1 MLILFMKISFF
12 KYLFLFGFVV
22 LFLAC
27 VKKTSYPTVPE
38 IEYQAFYPYAGD
50 SADIQIKFTDG
61 DGDIGGTDSDSTRNF
76 WATYYYKD
84 SVTQTYR
91 AYTECPNGCDTLRTG
106 YVIKAP
112 SAAYIGK
119 PISGE
124 VNVRL
129 QQFRHSKKVKN
140 IKYVIYL
147 YDAAGNK
154 SNVVTTPEIAVP

>member
-1 MLILFMKISFF
+1 MKGSFF
-12 KYLFLFGFVV
+12 KYLLFFGITWAV
-22 LFLAC
+22 LAC

-61 DGDIGGTDSDSTRNF
+61 DGDIGGAESDSTRNF
-76 WATYYYKD
+76 WVTYYYRD
-84 SVTQTYR
+84 SVTNNYT
-91 AYTECPNGCDTLRTG
+91 AYYIAQDNDTLRTG

-112 SAAYIGK
+112 SDAYKGK

-129 QQFRHSKKVKN
+129 QQLRHSKKIKN

-147 YDAAGNK
+147 FDAAGNK
-154 SNVVTTPEIAVP
+154 SNVVTTPEITIP

>member
-1 MLILFMKISFF
+1 MKRSFF
-12 KYLFLFGFVV
+12 KYLLFFGFIGIVI
-22 LFLAC
+22 AC

-61 DGDIGGTDSDSTRNF
+61 DGDIGGGETDSTRNF
-76 WATYYYKD
+76 WVTYYYKD
-84 SVTQTYR
+84 TVTNKYT
-91 AYTECPNGCDTLRTG
+91 AYYIAQDNDTLRTG

-112 SAAYIGK
+112 NSEYKGK

-140 IKYVIYL
+140 VKYVIYL

-154 SNVVTTPEIAVP
+154 SNVVTTPEIPVP